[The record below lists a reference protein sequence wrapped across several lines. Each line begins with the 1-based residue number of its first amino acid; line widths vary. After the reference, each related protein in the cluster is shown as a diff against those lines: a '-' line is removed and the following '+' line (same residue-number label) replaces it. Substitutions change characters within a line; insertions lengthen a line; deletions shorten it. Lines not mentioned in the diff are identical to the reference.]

1 MDSFLK
7 GLRDALSIKKIMFI
21 MSNPRIFS
29 KMRKTWLLNFLLLL
43 GSIVILDYIFLPSLV
58 WLFGSHN
65 LILTLIQNFYYLF
78 FLYPIYMITLLLNGR
93 WYSRIA
99 RESITER
106 AREIADVK
114 LKSRDRK
121 LALPSISSK
130 EEVTKQIANDLYRL
144 IFGLIYLGQCAVIAK
159 LPFIGTIAFLISSSW
174 LSSLYIFE
182 YVWSLLGLNQ
192 QQRLTYFSQR
202 YLYMLGYGLP
212 LALNGYFLPPL
223 IRDAIFALLFPI
235 FIINSVWAKPC
246 KIETESWLPNSFNPF
261 WLSQQWV
268 TPLLKNGFNDTYTLV
283 IKTITML
290 GKMKKFIYK

>member
-1 MDSFLK
+1 MDCFFQGLK
-7 GLRDALSIKKIMFI
+7 DALSVKKIGFI
-21 MSNPRIFS
+21 ISNPFIYS
-29 KMRKTWLLNFLLLL
+29 KMKKAWLLNFLLLL
-43 GSIVILDYIFLPSLV
+43 GSVVILDYLFLPSMI
-58 WLFGSHN
+58 WLFGGHN
-65 LILTLIQNFYYLF
+65 LILSLIQQFYYLV
-78 FLYPIYMITLLLNGR
+78 FLYPIYVITLLLNGR

-99 RESITER
+99 RESLTER
-106 AREIADVK
+106 AKEIADVK
-114 LKSRDRK
+114 LKSSDRK

-159 LPFIGTIAFLISSSW
+159 FPLIGPIAFLICSSW

-223 IRDAIFALLFPI
+223 IRDAVFALLFPI
-235 FIINSVWAKPC
+235 FIVNSVWAKPC
-246 KIETESWLPNSFNPF
+246 KLANETKLPNSFNPF

-268 TPLLKNGFNDTYTLV
+268 TPLLKNGFKDTYTLV
-283 IKTITML
+283 IRTITMFR
-290 GKMKKFIYK
+290 KVKNFIYK